1 MLLWITEH
9 LEGQGWQELCQDRA
23 CVLRAAFCFWRPLD
37 SSCGWWTHHCQACWD
52 GHCSVYC
59 KRGRRTRALSPGQEA
74 RGLSCREAQPGS
86 QACSSSEACAGVSP
100 CSLAAPPEPRAGK
113 GSALPQ
119 RERGCPSGPWAP
131 VLLCSPPLRM
141 AVTQHP
147 CVSSRLL
154 CYIKSCLSLTG
165 QSGCVFFLCCMYCV
179 TAASPLNFWL
189 HPGNF
194 LCPSH
199 QCVLYPILGALACS
213 GSGKMCWADFTFWCK
228 DARRGRAWPPASCV
242 FSAGSVN

>member
-119 RERGCPSGPWAP
+119 RARLSFRALGSSASVFTSVAHGRDAA
-131 VLLCSPPLRM
+131 SLR
-141 AVTQHP
+141 
-147 CVSSRLL
+147 L
-154 CYIKSCLSLTG
+154 I
-165 QSGCVFFLCCMYCV
+165 
-179 TAASPLNFWL
+179 TAALL
-189 HPGNF
+189 H
-194 LCPSH
+194 
-199 QCVLYPILGALACS
+199 
-213 GSGKMCWADFTFWCK
+213 
-228 DARRGRAWPPASCV
+228 
-242 FSAGSVN
+242 